1 MITKLTIRN
10 FKCLRDVSVDFD
22 PLTVL
27 IGQNDSG
34 KSSLLEAVH
43 LLGQL
48 TEKRA
53 EEIFVG
59 PRHPSSLAWQ
69 RDPNAQIMWTLSG
82 RCAEGPFTFASAL
95 SAEGKLV
102 NDKFVAPQGTKPPAP
117 EAFRSGAGFAVREG
131 VRRFP
136 SYARAFVSHDRLRL
150 DPDAL
155 RRRAVTRP
163 GLVLSPSGNNL
174 AAVLDALMTGP
185 DRAAVTA
192 MEAALHSAIPTL
204 RGVSTPSAP
213 DGQPGEKTIAF
224 VLANDARPPVTIPCE
239 LASDGAMLL
248 TAFLTLAYSDTPDV
262 LLIEEPE
269 NGLHPSMLASVLA
282 LLRDMSTGKVGNR
295 PRQIILTSHSP
306 LLLNYAT
313 PEEIRIVRRDDKGT
327 HVTPMTSVDVIAD
340 LMKEFGLGELWYL
353 VGEQGLVEGKKP

>member
-1 MITKLTIRN
+1 
-10 FKCLRDVSVDFD
+10 
-22 PLTVL
+22 
-27 IGQNDSG
+27 
-34 KSSLLEAVH
+34 
-43 LLGQL
+43 
-48 TEKRA
+48 
-53 EEIFVG
+53 
-59 PRHPSSLAWQ
+59 
-69 RDPNAQIMWTLSG
+69 
-82 RCAEGPFTFASAL
+82 
-95 SAEGKLV
+95 
-102 NDKFVAPQGTKPPAP
+102 
-117 EAFRSGAGFAVREG
+117 
-131 VRRFP
+131 
-136 SYARAFVSHDRLRL
+136 
-150 DPDAL
+150 
-155 RRRAVTRP
+155 
-163 GLVLSPSGNNL
+163 VLSPSGNNL